1 MSTKRDQFK
10 MLNILQN
17 IILNG
22 NNEIEFDYK
31 EEIHEIFWESINN
44 KRSKVIT
51 STNKLKN
58 GIQLMLFSPTKH
70 ENNNNN
76 IRKQMNN
83 NLSHSNNES
92 SFEEMNKISIDFD
105 QSNKTTNTYKMKLN
119 ARKAFNL
126 NRKNWINS
134 ILSSCH
140 NQCSL

>member
-44 KRSKVIT
+44 KRPEAIS
-51 STNKLKN
+51 SNNKLIN

-70 ENNNNN
+70 DNNN
-76 IRKQMNN
+76 IRKHMNN

-92 SFEEMNKISIDFD
+92 SFEEMKKISIDLD

-126 NRKNWINS
+126 NRKSWVNS
-134 ILSSCH
+134 ILSSCY

>member
-1 MSTKRDQFK
+1 

-44 KRSKVIT
+44 KRPEAIS
-51 STNKLKN
+51 SNNKLIN

-70 ENNNNN
+70 DNNN
-76 IRKQMNN
+76 IRKHMNN

-92 SFEEMNKISIDFD
+92 SFEEMKKISIDLD

-126 NRKNWINS
+126 NRKSWVNS
-134 ILSSCH
+134 ILSSCY